1 MLSFTVDS
9 ILSTTFK
16 SKTLDATRISKDRFS
31 KDQICKGQIYDP
43 LSTSYKKTIGVARV
57 SKDQLSKDR
66 ISENRT
72 CDPLSTSRNKKAIDA
87 TTRISKDLIFEDQ
100 IYDRLSTSYNKK
112 TMIDDS
118 VRNNYDSVK
127 KDQISGNYMNNNHL
141 PTTRKDRMTE
151 YGANFGY
158 FEGLSH
164 RRLFSCKTK
173 SCKLS
178 SEYDDMYQLELH
190 QQQLRQ
196 HQEHNIDVSRYKVS
210 KSLSISKYGTSVIN
224 HAHFGRVSVTLQNF
238 ELWDMFRKV
247 GTEMVI
253 TKSGRYLI
261 IV

>member
-16 SKTLDATRISKDRFS
+16 NKTLDATRISKDRFS
-31 KDQICKGQIYDP
+31 KDQIRKDQIYD
-43 LSTSYKKTIGVARV
+43 TSYKNTIDVARV